1 MTTIVERIGT
11 LSIGRVETVTAEA
24 LRIALFNE
32 TPQATA
38 LNTGTPTGFPRV
50 NAYMLIPNETGAVV
64 AVIKEIS
71 IVRAKPAS
79 VRHDDTLVDLPYPD
93 RTVIAIPFGTLLREG
108 NDGDSQPLYALERG
122 VPVLPSVGDPV
133 LLPTATQLRSIVEAK
148 TDDRLIQI
156 GTAPFAGNARVWV
169 HPDKLFGRHL
179 AVLGNTGS
187 GKSCSVAGI
196 VRWSLESAAAA
207 AQAVFQEGAQVQPA
221 NARFIVLDPNGEYS
235 QAFSDRT
242 LPVRR
247 FSVGGKDGANPLT
260 VPGWLWNGQEWAAFT
275 SAQPGVQRPILLRAL
290 RQLRNAGSSAMTAR
304 AQVIRRYTGY
314 VRQVEQLYADLP
326 QSVAGFPRNRDFG
339 SLLEGLLGLIQSDE
353 TTLATYGKDA
363 ADLAAA
369 VIVIRAPI
377 ETVRASRHWTSAN
390 SSGYNDFQPGDLQTV
405 LTALR
410 TITDVFPITV
420 THGEISE
427 DAPVRFDVS
436 ALPDRIHDVAMATG
450 GQALNN
456 VEPLINRVQVML
468 GDAGLRP
475 VIDTAGATSLG
486 EWLAALLGPSKG
498 SPEPLA
504 ILDLSLV
511 PSDVVHIAVAVI
523 SRLIF
528 EALQRHIKE
537 TNKALP
543 TVLVLE
549 EAHSFVRKDADVG
562 ASAQAADLCRQTF
575 ERIAREGRKFGL
587 GLVLASQRPSELSP
601 TVLAQCNSFLL
612 HRIVNDVDQNLVR
625 RLVPDALGG
634 LLGELPTLP
643 SQQAILLGWAV
654 PTPVLVRVRDLQKT
668 QRPRSDDPHFWKT
681 WLGQEGAPPNWTGIA
696 ESWEMREDESH
707 GTDRTEDVA
716 YRDSDPEP
724 DIPL

>member
-1 MTTIVERIGT
+1 MTSIVERVGA
-11 LSIGRVETVTAEA
+11 LSVGRIEAVTAAE
-24 LRIALFNE
+24 LRIVLFNE

-38 LNTGTPTGFPRV
+38 LNTGVPTGFPRI
-50 NAYMLIPNETGAVV
+50 NAYVLVPNETGAVV
-64 AVIKEIS
+64 AVVKEIT
-71 IVRAKPAS
+71 IVRARPPAS
-79 VRHDDTLVDLPYPD
+79 GRQDEALVDLPFPA
-93 RTVIAIPFGTLLREG
+93 RSVIAIPFGTLLH
-108 NDGDSQPLYALERG
+108 DGHDDDRQPLYALERG

-148 TDDRLIQI
+148 ADDRLIQV

-196 VRWSLESAAAA
+196 IRWSLEAVSACAP
-207 AQAVFQEGAQVQPA
+207 QGTDSRPP
-221 NARFIVLDPNGEYS
+221 NTRFIILDPNGEYTE
-235 QAFSDRT
+235 AFKDGT

-247 FSVGGKDGANPLT
+247 YAVGGEGGARPLT

-275 SAQPGVQRPILLRAL
+275 SAQPGVQRPMLLRAL
-290 RQLRNAGSSAMTAR
+290 RLLRNAGSSAMTAR
-304 AQVIRRYTGY
+304 AQAVRRYQGY
-314 VRQVEQLYADLP
+314 VRQVEQLYADVP
-326 QSVAGFPRNRDFG
+326 QSVAGFPRNREFG
-339 SLLEGLLGLIQSDE
+339 HMLEGLLGLTHTDE
-353 TTLATYGKDA
+353 TALAAYGA
-363 ADLAAA
+363 VTADLITA
-369 VIVIRAPI
+369 IVGTRVPI
-377 ETVRASRHWTSAN
+377 EQVRASRHWTSAN
-390 SSGYNDFQPGDLQTV
+390 SSGYNDFQPNDLLNV
-405 LTALR
+405 LAALR
-410 TITDVFPITV
+410 TIADAFPIAA

-427 DAPVRFDVS
+427 DAPVRFDVA
-436 ALPDRIHDVAMATG
+436 ALPERIHEVAMATG
-450 GQALNN
+450 GQALAN
-456 VEPLINRVQVML
+456 VEPLINRIQVML
-468 GDAGLRP
+468 GDAGLQP
-475 VIDTAGATSLG
+475 VIDTGGAASLAD
-486 EWLAALLGPSKG
+486 WLNNLLGPVEG
-498 SPEPLA
+498 TPEPLA

-511 PSDVVHIAVAVI
+511 PSDIVHIAVAVI
-523 SRLIF
+523 SRLVF
-528 EALQRHIKE
+528 EALQRHL
-537 TNKALP
+537 KAGNAPLP

-654 PTPVLVRVRDLQKT
+654 PTPVLVRIRDLA
-668 QRPRSDDPHFWKT
+668 QRPRSADPAFWAT
-681 WLGQEGAPPNWTGIA
+681 WLGRQGSPPDWPTLAASWERTQVEGAQANKEA
-696 ESWEMREDESH
+696 AH
-707 GTDRTEDVA
+707 GDQSPA
-716 YRDSDPEP
+716 
-724 DIPL
+724 

>member
-1 MTTIVERIGT
+1 MTTIVERIST
-11 LSIGRVETVTAEA
+11 LSIGRVETVTAEE

-38 LNTGTPTGFPRV
+38 LNTGTPTGFPRI
-50 NAYMLIPNETGAVV
+50 NAYVLIPNETGAVV
-64 AVIKEIS
+64 AVIKEVS
-71 IVRAKPAS
+71 IVRAKPGPG
-79 VRHDDTLVDLPYPD
+79 RHEEALVDLPFPA
-93 RTVIAIPFGTLLREG
+93 RIVFAIPFGTLLREG

-133 LLPTATQLRSIVEAK
+133 LLPTAAQLRSIVEAK

-156 GTAPFAGNARVWV
+156 GSAPFAGNARVWV

-196 VRWSLESAAAA
+196 VRWSLESAAAV
-207 AQAVFQEGAQVQPA
+207 AQAAIREGEQAQPA
-221 NARFIVLDPNGEYS
+221 NARFIILDPNGEYS
-235 QAFSDRT
+235 QAFNDGT
-242 LPVRR
+242 LSVRR
-247 FSVGGKDGANPLT
+247 FAVSGKDGANRLT

-304 AQVIRRYTGY
+304 AQAIRRYTGY
-314 VRQVEQLYADLP
+314 VRQIEQLYADLP
-326 QSVAGFPRNRDFG
+326 QSVTGWQGRRDFG
-339 SLLEGLLGLIQSDE
+339 SLLEGLLSLTQSDE
-353 TTLATYGKDA
+353 AALAVYGEDA
-363 ADLAAA
+363 ADLTAT
-369 VIVIRAPI
+369 IVASRAPI
-377 ETVRASRHWTSAN
+377 EAIRRSRHWTSAN
-390 SSGYNDFQPGDLQTV
+390 SSSSGYNDFQPGDLQTV

-410 TITDVFPITV
+410 TITDAFPIAA

-436 ALPDRIHDVAMATG
+436 ALPERIHDVAMATG
-450 GQALNN
+450 AQAVNN

-475 VIDTAGATSLG
+475 VIDTEGAASLSK
-486 EWLAALLGPSKG
+486 WLAGLLGPG
-498 SPEPLA
+498 EGATEPLV

-537 TNKALP
+537 TNEALP

-562 ASAQAADLCRQTF
+562 ASAQATDLCRQTF

-654 PTPVLVRVRDLQKT
+654 PTPVLVRVRDLHKP
-668 QRPRSDDPHFWKT
+668 QRPRSDDPHFWDT
-681 WLGQEGAPPNWTGIA
+681 WLGDKGVLPDWQKISKEWEEADSLKDNTG
-696 ESWEMREDESH
+696 D
-707 GTDRTEDVA
+707 
-716 YRDSDPEP
+716 
-724 DIPL
+724 

>member
-1 MTTIVERIGT
+1 MTTIVEHIGT
-11 LSIGRVETVTAEA
+11 LSIGRVETVTAEE

-50 NAYMLIPNETGAVV
+50 NAYVLIPNETGAVV

-71 IVRAKPAS
+71 IVRAKPGPGK
-79 VRHDDTLVDLPYPD
+79 HDEALVDLPFPA

-108 NDGDSQPLYALERG
+108 NDGDNQTLYALERG

-133 LLPTATQLRSIVEAK
+133 LLPTAPQLRSIVEAK

-156 GTAPFAGNARVWV
+156 GSAPFAGNARVWV

-196 VRWSLESAAAA
+196 VRWSLESAAAV
-207 AQAVFQEGAQVQPA
+207 AQAAVQEGEQAQPA
-221 NARFIVLDPNGEYS
+221 NARFIILDPNGEYS
-235 QAFSDRT
+235 QAFNDGT

-247 FSVGGKDGANPLT
+247 FAVGGKAGANPLT

-290 RQLRNAGSSAMTAR
+290 RQLRNVGSSAMTAK
-304 AQVIRRYTGY
+304 AQAIRHYTGY
-314 VRQVEQLYADLP
+314 VRKLEQLAADLP
-326 QSVAGFPRNRDFG
+326 QSITDFPNNKNFG
-339 SLLEGLLGLIQSDE
+339 ELLEGLVGLIQTDE
-353 TTLATYGKDA
+353 AKLAEYGDDT
-363 ADLAAA
+363 ADLLAA
-369 VIVIRAPI
+369 ITTIRDPI
-377 ETVRASRHWTSAN
+377 EQIRASRQWPN
-390 SSGYNDFQPGDLQTV
+390 GSGYSNFQPNDLQAV
-405 LTALR
+405 MDQLR
-410 TITDVFPITV
+410 SVTDEFPIAT

-468 GDAGLRP
+468 GDTGLRP
-475 VIDTAGATSLG
+475 VIDTEGAASLS
-486 EWLAALLGPSKG
+486 EWLAALLGPG
-498 SPEPLA
+498 EGANEPLA

-537 TNKALP
+537 TNEALP

-549 EAHSFVRKDADVG
+549 EAHNFVRKDADVG

-634 LLGELPTLP
+634 LLSELPTLP
-643 SQQAILLGWAV
+643 SQEAILLGWAV
-654 PTPVLVRVRDLQKT
+654 PTPVLVRIRDLQKP
-668 QRPRSDDPHFWKT
+668 QRPRSDDPRFWDT
-681 WLGQEGAPPNWTGIA
+681 WLGKAGGKPDWTSIA
-696 ESWEMREDESH
+696 SSWEASEIEEED
-707 GTDRTEDVA
+707 A
-716 YRDSDPEP
+716 N
-724 DIPL
+724 

>member
-11 LSIGRVETVTAEA
+11 LSVGRVETVTAEE

-50 NAYMLIPNETGAVV
+50 NAYVLIPNETGAVV
-64 AVIKEIS
+64 AVIKEIF
-71 IVRAKPAS
+71 IVRAKPGPGK
-79 VRHDDTLVDLPYPD
+79 HDEALVDIPFPA

-108 NDGDSQPLYALERG
+108 NDGDGQPLYALERG

-156 GTAPFAGNARVWV
+156 GSAPFAGNARVWV

-196 VRWSLESAAAA
+196 VRWSLESAAAT
-207 AQAVFQEGAQVQPA
+207 QEGQEAKPA
-221 NARFIVLDPNGEYS
+221 NARFIILDPNGEYA
-235 QAFSDRT
+235 QAFEDGT

-247 FSVGGKDGANPLT
+247 FAVGGKGGANPLT

-290 RQLRNAGSSAMTAR
+290 RQLRNAGSSVVTAR
-304 AQVIRRYTGY
+304 SQAIRRYTGY
-314 VRQVEQLYADLP
+314 IRKLEQLSADLP
-326 QSVAGFPRNRDFG
+326 QSITDFPNNKNFG
-339 SLLEGLLGLIQSDE
+339 DLLEGLVGLTQNDE
-353 TTLATYGKDA
+353 AVLAPYGADA
-363 ADLAAA
+363 ADLLAAITA
-369 VIVIRAPI
+369 VRDPI
-377 ETVRASRHWTSAN
+377 ERVRSSRQWASGT
-390 SSGYNDFQPGDLQTV
+390 GYNNFQPNDLHAVVAQ
-405 LTALR
+405 LH
-410 TITDVFPITV
+410 TIIDVFPIAE

-427 DAPVRFDVS
+427 DAPVRFDVG

-475 VIDTAGATSLG
+475 VIDTEGAASLS
-486 EWLAALLGPSKG
+486 EWLAGLLGPSEG
-498 SPEPLA
+498 AAEPLA

-511 PSDVVHIAVAVI
+511 PSDVVHVAVAVI

-537 TNKALP
+537 TNEALP

-654 PTPVLVRVRDLQKT
+654 PTPVLVRIRDLQKA
-668 QRPRSDDPHFWKT
+668 QRPSSDDPRFWGT
-681 WLGQEGAPPNWTGIA
+681 WLGLEGAAPDWTQIA
-696 ESWEMREDESH
+696 KTWEKPEEETHQAGSAEAAAGGDI
-707 GTDRTEDVA
+707 
-716 YRDSDPEP
+716 DPEP
-724 DIPL
+724 DTA

>member
-1 MTTIVERIGT
+1 MTTVVERIGT
-11 LSIGRVETVTAEA
+11 LSIGRVETVTAEE
-24 LRIALFNE
+24 LRVALFNE

-38 LNTGTPTGFPRV
+38 LNTGTPTGFPRI

-71 IVRAKPAS
+71 IVRAKPGS
-79 VRHDDTLVDLPYPD
+79 GNHDETLVDLPFPA
-93 RTVIAIPFGTLLREG
+93 RTVIAIPFGTLLREE
-108 NDGDSQPLYALERG
+108 NDDDSQPVYSLERG

-156 GTAPFAGNARVWV
+156 GSAPFASNARVWV

-196 VRWSLESAAAA
+196 VRWSLESAAAV
-207 AQAVFQEGAQVQPA
+207 AQLASQEEKEVPPA
-221 NARFIVLDPNGEYS
+221 NARFIILDPNGEYS
-235 QAFSDRT
+235 QAFSDGT

-247 FSVGGKDGANPLT
+247 FAVGGKDDAHPLT

-304 AQVIRRYTGY
+304 AQAIRRYTGY
-314 VRQVEQLYADLP
+314 VRQIEQHYADLP

-339 SLLEGLLGLIQSDE
+339 SLLEGLVALTESDE
-353 TTLATYGKDA
+353 ATLGAYGDEA
-363 ADLAAA
+363 ADLSAA
-369 VIVIRAPI
+369 IVAIRPTI
-377 ETVRASRHWTSAN
+377 QQVHDNRHYIWQGSPR
-390 SSGYNDFQPGDLQTV
+390 YNDFQPGDLQTV
-405 LTALR
+405 LTALL
-410 TITDVFPITV
+410 TITNAFPNASI
-420 THGEISE
+420 HGEISE
-427 DAPVRFDVS
+427 DAPIRFDVS

-456 VEPLINRVQVML
+456 VEPLINRIQVML

-475 VIDTAGATSLG
+475 VIDTEGAASLS
-486 EWLAALLGPSKG
+486 EWLSSLLGPSEG
-498 SPEPLA
+498 VPEPLA

-528 EALQRHIKE
+528 EALQRHIKQ
-537 TNKALP
+537 TDNALP

-654 PTPVLVRVRDLQKT
+654 PTPVLVRVRDLQKP
-668 QRPRSDDPHFWKT
+668 QRPRSDDPQFWGT
-681 WLGQEGAPPNWTGIA
+681 WLGTEGTQPNWPEVA
-696 ESWEMREDESH
+696 ASWERPDEDSGPDTSES
-707 GTDRTEDVA
+707 
-716 YRDSDPEP
+716 S
-724 DIPL
+724 

>member
-11 LSIGRVETVTAEA
+11 LSVGRVETVTAEE
-24 LRIALFNE
+24 LRITLFNE

-50 NAYMLIPNETGAVV
+50 NAYVLVPNETGAVV
-64 AVIKEIS
+64 AVIKEIA
-71 IVRAKPAS
+71 IIRAKPLHGKS
-79 VRHDDTLVDLPYPD
+79 DDSLVDLPFPA
-93 RTVIAIPFGTLLREG
+93 RTIVAIPFGTLLREG
-108 NDGDSQPLYALERG
+108 NDADSQPIYALERG

-148 TDDRLIQI
+148 TDDRRIQI

-196 VRWSLESAAAA
+196 VRWSLESAAAV
-207 AQAVFQEGAQVQPA
+207 AQAQAKEGEQAAPA
-221 NARFIVLDPNGEYS
+221 NARFIILDPNGEYS
-235 QAFSDRT
+235 QAFNDGT
-242 LPVRR
+242 LAVRR
-247 FSVGGKDGANPLT
+247 FAVGGKDGAKPLT

-275 SAQPGVQRPILLRAL
+275 DAKPGAQRPTLLGAL
-290 RQLRNAGSSAMTAR
+290 RQLRNAGSSAVTAK
-304 AQVIRRYTGY
+304 AQAIRRYSGY

-339 SLLEGLLGLIQSDE
+339 SLLEGLLGLTESDE
-353 TTLATYGKDA
+353 AALEPFGNDATDLSA
-363 ADLAAA
+363 A
-369 VIVIRAPI
+369 IVAIRPAI
-377 ETVRASRHWTSAN
+377 QQVHDDRHYVWQGASR
-390 SSGYNDFQPGDLQTV
+390 YNDFQPGDLQKV
-405 LTALR
+405 LTSLR
-410 TITDVFPITV
+410 TITDAFSISA

-427 DAPVRFDVS
+427 DAPVRFNVGE
-436 ALPDRIHDVAMATG
+436 LPDRIHDVAMATG
-450 GQALNN
+450 GQAVTN
-456 VEPLINRVQVML
+456 VEPLINRIQVML

-475 VIDTAGATSLG
+475 IIDTDGAASLS
-486 EWLAALLGPSKG
+486 EWLADLLGPGDG

-511 PSDVVHIAVAVI
+511 PSDVVHVAVAVI
-523 SRLIF
+523 SRLVF
-528 EALQRHIKE
+528 EAMQRHIKE
-537 TNKALP
+537 TNEALP

-654 PTPVLVRVRDLQKT
+654 PTPVLLRIRDLQKP
-668 QRPRSDDPHFWKT
+668 QLPRSDDPKFWDT
-681 WLGQEGAPPNWTGIA
+681 WLRQEGVVPDWEVVSA
-696 ESWEMREDESH
+696 SWEKPEEATSD
-707 GTDRTEDVA
+707 DVTP
-716 YRDSDPEP
+716 DPPIEG
-724 DIPL
+724 

>member
-1 MTTIVERIGT
+1 MTTIVERIST
-11 LSIGRVETVTAEA
+11 LSVGRVETVTAEE

-32 TPQATA
+32 TPQAMA

-50 NAYMLIPNETGAVV
+50 NAYVLIPNETGAVV

-71 IVRAKPAS
+71 IVRAKPGPGK
-79 VRHDDTLVDLPYPD
+79 HDDALVDLPFPA
-93 RTVIAIPFGTLLREG
+93 RTVISVPFGTLLREG
-108 NDGDSQPLYALERG
+108 NDGDSQPIYGLERG

-156 GTAPFAGNARVWV
+156 GSAPFAGNARVWV

-207 AQAVFQEGAQVQPA
+207 SQAAVQPGDQPKPA
-221 NARFIVLDPNGEYS
+221 NARFIILDPNGEYA
-235 QAFSDRT
+235 QAFEDGT

-247 FSVGGKDGANPLT
+247 FAVGGKDGANPLT

-290 RQLRNAGSSAMTAR
+290 RLLRNEGSSAATAR
-304 AQVIRRYTGY
+304 AQAIRRYGGY
-314 VRQVEQLYADLP
+314 VRKLEQLIAELP
-326 QSVAGFPRNRDFG
+326 QSVSDFPNNKNFG
-339 SLLEGLLGLIQSDE
+339 DLLQGLVGLTESDE
-353 TTLATYGKDA
+353 TALAAFGKEA
-363 ADLAAA
+363 ADLSAAISA
-369 VIVIRAPI
+369 IRDPI
-377 ETVRASRHWTSAN
+377 EQVRTSRQWAN
-390 SSGYNDFQPGDLQTV
+390 GNGYNNFQPTDLQAAMV
-405 LTALR
+405 QLR
-410 TITDVFPITV
+410 TITDNFPV
-420 THGEISE
+420 AATHGEISE

-436 ALPDRIHDVAMATG
+436 VLPDRIHDVAMATG
-450 GQALNN
+450 GQALSN

-475 VIDTAGATSLG
+475 IVSTEGATSLSD
-486 EWLAALLGPSKG
+486 WLATLLGPG
-498 SPEPLA
+498 EDSPEPLV
-504 ILDLSLV
+504 ILDLSLI

-537 TNKALP
+537 TNEALP

-562 ASAQAADLCRQTF
+562 ASVQAAEVCRQTF

-654 PTPVLVRVRDLQKT
+654 PTPVLVRVRDLQKP
-668 QRPRSDDPHFWKT
+668 QRPRSDDPHFWDT
-681 WLGQEGAPPNWTGIA
+681 WLGKEGVPPKWHKIA
-696 ESWEMREDESH
+696 ATWERPV
-707 GTDRTEDVA
+707 EDVH
-716 YRDSDPEP
+716 EP
-724 DIPL
+724 DSFNTASGDKIGTGPVE

>member
-11 LSIGRVETVTAEA
+11 LSVGRVETVTAEE
-24 LRIALFNE
+24 LRITLFNE

-50 NAYMLIPNETGAVV
+50 NAYVLVPNETGAVV
-64 AVIKEIS
+64 AVIKEIA
-71 IVRAKPAS
+71 IIRAKPLHGKS
-79 VRHDDTLVDLPYPD
+79 DDALVDLPFPA
-93 RTVIAIPFGTLLREG
+93 RTIVAIPFGTLLREG
-108 NDGDSQPLYALERG
+108 NDADSQPIYTLERG

-133 LLPTATQLRSIVEAK
+133 LLPTAAQLRSIVEAK

-207 AQAVFQEGAQVQPA
+207 AQAQAQEGEQAAPA

-235 QAFSDRT
+235 QAFNDGT
-242 LPVRR
+242 LAVRR
-247 FSVGGKDGANPLT
+247 FAVGGKDGAKPLT

-275 SAQPGVQRPILLRAL
+275 DAKPGAQRPTLLGAL
-290 RQLRNAGSSAMTAR
+290 RQLRNADSSAVTAK
-304 AQVIRRYTGY
+304 AQAIRRYSGY

-339 SLLEGLLGLIQSDE
+339 SLLEGLLGLTESDE
-353 TTLATYGKDA
+353 VALEPFGNDA
-363 ADLAAA
+363 ADLSAA
-369 VIVIRAPI
+369 IVAIRPAI
-377 ETVRASRHWTSAN
+377 QQVHDDRHYVWQGASR
-390 SSGYNDFQPGDLQTV
+390 YNDFQPGDLQKV
-405 LTALR
+405 LTSLR
-410 TITDVFPITV
+410 TITDAFSISA

-427 DAPVRFDVS
+427 DAPVRFNVGE
-436 ALPDRIHDVAMATG
+436 LPDRIHDVAMATG
-450 GQALNN
+450 GQAVTN
-456 VEPLINRVQVML
+456 VEPLINRIQVML

-475 VIDTAGATSLG
+475 IIDTDGAASLS
-486 EWLAALLGPSKG
+486 EWLADLLGPGEG

-511 PSDVVHIAVAVI
+511 PSDVVHVAVAVI
-523 SRLIF
+523 SRLVF
-528 EALQRHIKE
+528 EAMQRHIKE
-537 TNKALP
+537 TNEALP

-654 PTPVLVRVRDLQKT
+654 PTPVLLRIRDLQKP
-668 QRPRSDDPHFWKT
+668 QLPRSDDPKFWDT
-681 WLGQEGAPPNWTGIA
+681 WLGQEGVVPDWEVVSA
-696 ESWEMREDESH
+696 SWEKQEEATS
-707 GTDRTEDVA
+707 EDVTP
-716 YRDSDPEP
+716 DPPIEG
-724 DIPL
+724 

>member
-11 LSIGRVETVTAEA
+11 LSVGRVEAVTAEE

-50 NAYMLIPNETGAVV
+50 NAYVLIPNETGAVV

-71 IVRAKPAS
+71 IVRAKSAPGK
-79 VRHDDTLVDLPYPD
+79 HDEALVDLPFPA
-93 RTVIAIPFGTLLREG
+93 RTVIAIPFGTLLLEG
-108 NDGDSQPLYALERG
+108 NDGDNQPLYALERG

-156 GTAPFAGNARVWV
+156 GSAPFAGNARVWV

-196 VRWSLESAAAA
+196 VRWSLESAAMASHAA
-207 AQAVFQEGAQVQPA
+207 AQEGEQAKPA
-221 NARFIVLDPNGEYS
+221 NARFIILDPNGEYAR
-235 QAFSDRT
+235 AFEDGALS
-242 LPVRR
+242 VRR
-247 FSVGGKDGANPLT
+247 FAVGGKNGSKPLT

-275 SAQPGVQRPILLRAL
+275 SAQPGIQRPALLGAL
-290 RQLRNAGSSAMTAR
+290 RQLRNAGSSALAAR
-304 AQVIRRYTGY
+304 AQAIRRYNGY
-314 VRQVEQLYADLP
+314 VRQIEQLYADLP

-339 SLLEGLLGLIQSDE
+339 SLLEGLLGLTESDE
-353 TTLATYGKDA
+353 AVLADYGDDA
-363 ADLAAA
+363 ADLATA
-369 VIVIRAPI
+369 IVAIRDPI
-377 ETVRASRHWTSAN
+377 EQVRTVRHWTSAN
-390 SSGYNDFQPGDLQTV
+390 SSGYNDFQPGDLEAV
-405 LTALR
+405 LAALR
-410 TITDVFPITV
+410 TITDAFPIAA

-427 DAPVRFDVS
+427 DAPVRFDVA
-436 ALPDRIHDVAMATG
+436 ALPDRIHDVAMAAG

-475 VIDTAGATSLG
+475 VIDTEGAASLS
-486 EWLAALLGPSKG
+486 EWLAGLLGPG
-498 SPEPLA
+498 EGAVEPLA

-528 EALQRHIKE
+528 EALQRHFKE
-537 TNKALP
+537 TNDALP

-562 ASAQAADLCRQTF
+562 ASAQASELCRQTF

-654 PTPVLVRVRDLQKT
+654 PTPVFVRIRDLQKA
-668 QRPRSDDPHFWKT
+668 QRPSSDDPHFWDT
-681 WLGQEGAPPNWTGIA
+681 WLGFEGELPNWARIA
-696 ESWEMREDESH
+696 EAWERPDEDTPQAFGAEPAIGDDT
-707 GTDRTEDVA
+707 GT
-716 YRDSDPEP
+716 EP
-724 DIPL
+724 GPV

>member
-11 LSIGRVETVTAEA
+11 LSVGRVETVTAED
-24 LRIALFNE
+24 LRISLFDE

-50 NAYMLIPNETGAVV
+50 NAYVLIPNETGAVV

-71 IVRAKPAS
+71 IVRSKPVPRKRDEA
-79 VRHDDTLVDLPYPD
+79 LVDLPFPA

-108 NDGDSQPLYALERG
+108 NDSDSQPLYALERG

-148 TDDRLIQI
+148 TEDRLVQI

-196 VRWSLESAAAA
+196 VRWSLEGAAAA
-207 AQAVFQEGAQVQPA
+207 ARNAEQEGEHAQPA
-221 NARFIVLDPNGEYS
+221 NARFIILDPNGEYA
-235 QAFSDRT
+235 QAFNDGT

-247 FSVGGKDGANPLT
+247 FAVGGKDGANPLT

-290 RQLRNAGSSAMTAR
+290 RQLRNSDSSAMTAR
-304 AQVIRRYTGY
+304 AQAIRRYTGY
-314 VRQVEQLYADLP
+314 VRQIEQLYADLP

-339 SLLEGLLGLIQSDE
+339 SLLEGLVGLTESDE
-353 TTLATYGKDA
+353 AALAAYGDDA
-363 ADLAAA
+363 ADLSAA
-369 VIVIRAPI
+369 IVAIRSTI
-377 ETVRASRHWTSAN
+377 QQVHDNRHYIWQGSPR
-390 SSGYNDFQPGDLQTV
+390 YNDFQPGDLQAV
-405 LTALR
+405 LAALH
-410 TITDVFPITV
+410 TITDVFPIAA

-436 ALPDRIHDVAMATG
+436 SLPDRIHDVAMATG

-468 GDAGLRP
+468 GDSGLRP
-475 VIDTAGATSLG
+475 VIDTEGAASLS
-486 EWLAALLGPSKG
+486 EWLAALLGPCEG
-498 SPEPLA
+498 ATEPLA
-504 ILDLSLV
+504 IVDLSLV

-528 EALQRHIKE
+528 EALQRHIKDTNE
-537 TNKALP
+537 TLP

-549 EAHSFVRKDADVG
+549 EAHNFVRKDSDVG

-612 HRIVNDVDQNLVR
+612 HRIVNDIDQNLVR
-625 RLVPDALGG
+625 RLVPDSLGG

-654 PTPVLVRVRDLQKT
+654 PTPVLVRIRDLQRHE
-668 QRPRSDDPHFWKT
+668 RPRSDDPNFWDVWIGK
-681 WLGQEGAPPNWTGIA
+681 EGTVPDWSTVVA
-696 ESWEMREDESH
+696 SWERPEKEPS
-707 GTDRTEDVA
+707 E
-716 YRDSDPEP
+716 DSDTQSP
-724 DIPL
+724 

>member
-1 MTTIVERIGT
+1 MTTIVERVGA
-11 LSIGRVETVTAEA
+11 LSVGRIEAVTSAE
-24 LRIALFNE
+24 LRIALFSE

-38 LNTGTPTGFPRV
+38 LNTGVPTGFPRI
-50 NAYMLIPNETGAVV
+50 NAYVLVPNETGAVV
-64 AVIKEIS
+64 AVVKEIA
-71 IVRAKPAS
+71 IIRVRPPEFG
-79 VRHDDTLVDLPYPD
+79 RRNDELVDLPFPA
-93 RTVIAIPFGTLLREG
+93 RSVIAIPFGTLLHEG
-108 NDGDSQPLYALERG
+108 HDKDRQPLYELERG

-133 LLPTATQLRSIVEAK
+133 LLPTAIQLRSIVEAK
-148 TDDRLIQI
+148 SDERLIQM

-196 VRWSLESAAAA
+196 IRWSLEAATSGIAGG
-207 AQAVFQEGAQVQPA
+207 VSPA
-221 NARFIVLDPNGEYS
+221 LPNARFIILDPNGEYAE
-235 QAFSDRT
+235 AFKDGT
-242 LPVRR
+242 VPVRR
-247 FSVGGKDGANPLT
+247 YSVSGGSGNRPLT
-260 VPGWLWNGQEWAAFT
+260 VPGWLWTGQEWAAFS

-290 RQLRNAGSSAMTAR
+290 RLLRNAGSSVLTAR
-304 AQVIRRYTGY
+304 AQSVRRYQGY
-314 VRQVEQLYADLP
+314 VRQIEQLYADLP
-326 QSVAGFPRNRDFG
+326 QSITGFPRNRDFG
-339 SLLEGLLGLIQSDE
+339 LLLEGLLGLTQTDQMA
-353 TTLATYGKDA
+353 LAAYDGGT
-363 ADLAAA
+363 ADLIADIATT
-369 VIVIRAPI
+369 RAPI
-377 ETVRASRHWTSAN
+377 DQVRASRHWASAN
-390 SSGYNDFQPGDLQTV
+390 SSGYNDFQPNDLQTI

-410 TITDVFPITV
+410 RITDTYPVAA

-427 DAPVRFDVS
+427 DAPVPFDVNE
-436 ALPDRIHDVAMATG
+436 LPDRIHEVAMATG
-450 GQALNN
+450 GQAVAN
-456 VEPLINRVQVML
+456 VEPLINRIQVML

-475 VIDTAGATSLG
+475 VIDSNGISSLT
-486 EWLAALLGPSKG
+486 EWLNSILGPAEG
-498 SPEPLA
+498 SPEPLV

-523 SRLIF
+523 SRIVF
-528 EALQRHIKE
+528 EALQRHL
-537 TNKALP
+537 KARNSTLP

-549 EAHSFVRKDADVG
+549 EAHNFVRKDSDVG

-654 PTPVLVRVRDLQKT
+654 PTPVLVRIRDLAR
-668 QRPRSDDPHFWKT
+668 RPRSADPAYWAT
-681 WLGQEGAPPNWTGIA
+681 WLRQEGAAPDWQSLAP
-696 ESWEMREDESH
+696 SWEGASRETSTPPH
-707 GTDRTEDVA
+707 GAPSGDD
-716 YRDSDPEP
+716 
-724 DIPL
+724 

>member
-1 MTTIVERIGT
+1 MTTIVERIGS
-11 LSIGRVETVTAEA
+11 LSVGRVETVTAEE

-38 LNTGTPTGFPRV
+38 LNTGTPTGFPRI
-50 NAYMLIPNETGAVV
+50 NAYVLIPNETGAVV

-71 IVRAKPAS
+71 IVRARPVPGKQDEA
-79 VRHDDTLVDLPYPD
+79 LVDLPYPA
-93 RTVIAIPFGTLLREG
+93 RTVIAIPFGTLLHEG
-108 NDGDSQPLYALERG
+108 NDHDRQPTYALERG

-133 LLPTATQLRSIVEAK
+133 LLPSATQLRSIVEAK

-196 VRWSLESAAAA
+196 VRWSLESAAAKSA
-207 AQAVFQEGAQVQPA
+207 APEGEQAAPA
-221 NARFIVLDPNGEYS
+221 NARFIILDPNGEYS
-235 QAFSDRT
+235 QAFDDGT

-247 FSVGGKDGANPLT
+247 FAVGGKDGANPLT

-290 RQLRNAGSSAMTAR
+290 RQLRNAGSSALTASTQ
-304 AQVIRRYTGY
+304 AIRRYSGY
-314 VRQVEQLYADLP
+314 ARQIEQLYADLP

-339 SLLEGLLGLIQSDE
+339 SLLEGLLGLTESDE
-353 TTLATYGKDA
+353 AALATYGNEA
-363 ADLAAA
+363 ADLSAAIIA
-369 VIVIRAPI
+369 IRPTI
-377 ETVRASRHWTSAN
+377 QQVHDDRHYIWQGSPR
-390 SSGYNDFQPGDLQTV
+390 YNDFQPGDLTTV

-410 TITDVFPITV
+410 TITDVFPIAA

-436 ALPDRIHDVAMATG
+436 ELPDRIHEVAMATG

-456 VEPLINRVQVML
+456 VEPLINRIQIML
-468 GDAGLRP
+468 GDVGLRP
-475 VIDTAGATSLG
+475 VIDTEGAASLS
-486 EWLAALLGPSKG
+486 EWLTRLLGPGDG

-511 PSDVVHIAVAVI
+511 PSDVVHVAIAVI

-537 TNKALP
+537 TNEALP

-549 EAHSFVRKDADVG
+549 EAHSFVRRDSDVG
-562 ASAQAADLCRQTF
+562 SSAQAADLCRQTF

-654 PTPVLVRVRDLQKT
+654 PTPVLLRIRGLQRE
-668 QRPRSDDPHFWKT
+668 QLPRSDDPRFWGT
-681 WLGQEGAPPNWTGIA
+681 WLGREGVVPNWEGVA
-696 ESWEMREDESH
+696 AAWEQSEPAAPSN
-707 GTDRTEDVA
+707 T
-716 YRDSDPEP
+716 DPEASQS
-724 DIPL
+724 